1 MRNALSERVS
11 CDSRALRAR
20 DERSAPPAPAEPA
33 AISSVASW
41 FALGI
46 FSRRE
51 FQVAEA
57 LRGEG
62 VEAWLPT
69 RTVETKWSDRTKLT
83 THPLFSGYLFARFAA
98 REASRIRQT
107 RGVFAILSLDN
118 EPVAIPDAEIANLR
132 RITASTLALAPCPYV
147 TGESVT
153 IKSGPLYGV
162 SGVVVRTKGSTRV
175 VVRCEILR
183 RAVSVEVDAS
193 DVATV
198 A

>member
-1 MRNALSERVS
+1 MRNASSERVS
-11 CDSRALRAR
+11 CDSRGRRPR
-20 DERSAPPAPAEPA
+20 DERSAPLAPAEPA

-69 RTVETKWSDRTKLT
+69 RTVETRWSDRTKLT

-107 RGVFAILSLDN
+107 RGVFAILGLDH
-118 EPVAIPDAEIANLR
+118 EPVPIPDAEIANLQ
-132 RITASTLALAPCPYV
+132 RITASSAAAACPYV
-147 TGESVT
+147 AGCT
-153 IKSGPLYGV
+153 ITVARGPFAGV
-162 SGVVVRTKGSTRV
+162 SGVVTRTRGAAVLSIPI
-175 VVRCEILR
+175 EILGR
-183 RAVSVEVDAS
+183 SVSVEIDAA
-193 DVATV
+193 DVENK
-198 A
+198 